1 MLYNL
6 KTGSLSI
13 ARNKKEEE
21 DKITNG
27 EGDVV
32 SLDLAEQ
39 QRILNSQLKLI
50 EPENKYDYLK
60 NQFETSS
67 LVLADFNEELDMVR
81 TWSVKKSGY
90 QVASEDGKEGLR
102 TTVKKSLR
110 EIMFDTELVDT
121 SPYLVSEMAD
131 LRHIEDF
138 DEWEKAFGKDRKML
152 IEKSRRLLN
161 AYKKDH
167 IEYTRENEAL
177 KRMYLL
183 NEGLEDVVRPEH
195 INLGLVGIPTN
206 LPALEGDIKNLL
218 GVWTSD
224 YYTSNLVGSTE
235 REIQD
240 AEPR

>member
-1 MLYNL
+1 
-6 KTGSLSI
+6 
-13 ARNKKEEE
+13 
-21 DKITNG
+21 
-27 EGDVV
+27 
-32 SLDLAEQ
+32 
-39 QRILNSQLKLI
+39 
-50 EPENKYDYLK
+50 
-60 NQFETSS
+60 
-67 LVLADFNEELDMVR
+67 
-81 TWSVKKSGY
+81 
-90 QVASEDGKEGLR
+90 
-102 TTVKKSLR
+102 
-110 EIMFDTELVDT
+110 
-121 SPYLVSEMAD
+121 
-131 LRHIEDF
+131 
-138 DEWEKAFGKDRKML
+138 ML

-167 IEYTRENEAL
+167 TEYTRENEAL

-240 AEPR
+240 GIATVYDNLGIERTKSEADAMEKTWSESVNNDILPMNKMLVEFAAINKLTTITELDSAFKAGITGLNRGKYVKKGIK